1 MQVAGGKLKLYVY
14 HHGMG
19 AKYGDDMGIGTFG
32 QLKRGEWQELT
43 VRVVAN
49 QNGKS
54 NGIMQVW
61 LDGVLVASVQNIE
74 ARNSASPQEIGG
86 IALNTFMGGADKR
99 FAPDRNQF
107 MWMDDIHFWQYSSKY
122 LASNPSVARG
132 LKLHPASHRLYTPIS
147 GSSSSNASP
156 TVSLTSPKSE
166 GQFAVGSSVS
176 LGASASDSDGKI
188 AKVEFYQGNTLL
200 GTDTSSP
207 YSYTWGKVKAGEY
220 NLTARATDNKGA
232 TTVSEVVKIQVGSSS
247 QTDKNESV
255 SSKPGL
261 GVGSGLLEGLVSF
274 YEMNSN
280 ASGVLRDSHGSNHG
294 KSTSIGHVNGF
305 TEKGNRYDGSSS
317 ISRAPH
323 SSSLA
328 LTSEFTL
335 MADVY
340 REGPGQ
346 ASGSVIV
353 GKTLSATWAE
363 AEVYSIAIT
372 SDNKIRIRSHIG
384 GLKEWVSRQTVP
396 QGKWV
401 RVIASYK
408 SGEGYTLYLDTASPE
423 KSGKMSGTLYKSTQ
437 GLTIGG
443 SQAGNRRKVEGILD
457 NVGIWNRQLSPAEAE
472 SLIRTKATYPDFAG
486 GANSSP
492 TVSLTSPKSDG
503 QFAVGSSVSLGASA
517 SDSDGKIAKVEF
529 YQGNTLLGTDT
540 SSPYSYT
547 WGKVKAGEYNL
558 TARATDNKGATTVSE
573 VVKIQVGSSS
583 QTDKNESVSSK
594 PGLGVGS
601 GLLEGLVSFYEM
613 NSNASGVL
621 RDSHGSNHGKST
633 SIGHVNGFTE
643 KGNRYDG
650 SSSIS
655 RAPHSSSLAL
665 TSEFTLMADVYR
677 EGPGQASGSV
687 IVGKTLSA
695 TWAEAEVYSIAIT
708 SDNKIRIRSHIGGLK
723 EWVSRQTVPQ
733 GKWVRVIASY
743 KSGEGYTLY
752 LDTASPEKSGKM
764 SGTLYKSTQG
774 LTIGGSQAGNRRK
787 VEGILDNVGIWNRQL
802 SPAEAESLIRTK
814 ATYPDFAG
822 GATYRVTVTEATDQ
836 EAEEAG
842 SSTSIETE
850 AGEKLVFFVEDEQQG
865 AAEFDYW
872 SVDDVPV
879 SDQALFELDMPEKDV
894 TLTKHFKTFEAP
906 EVRIVLPDGESEFEA
921 LSSVHV
927 GFEVEEGDGDLAKVE
942 LYDGEELV
950 GELGDESTGLDL
962 DNLSE
967 GTHELVAKLTDTD
980 GNTYL
985 SDPVVLKAV
994 SARSRDLPSVLLD
1007 YAIGPNPA
1015 VDRLNI
1021 LFTNLDGV
1029 YDFQIHVVSMSGSVE
1044 KTLSIRPEGSRVTID
1059 VSDLTNGVYL
1069 LQLSANGNPVTSK
1082 KFIKL

>member
-1 MQVAGGKLKLYVY
+1 MNKNLTFALFCYFLSSLLCVEAVANPDADLVSSTVASGLPPSNFPWSAGGGMAANMAVSPSVSDDFVIRRKVDFDNHREGYYTDSQFQSDWQWGPLYSPNTTQIRTVDGKKVLANFFPKGTWGRGGGLNQWGIFENTSGDLTEIYWTFRIKYQADFDWALGAKLPGVGFGGVKTLASGGIGPGIGNKGSSLRLMQVAGGKLKLYVY

-74 ARNSASPQEIGG
+74 MKTSFSPQTIQAISIG
-86 IALNTFMGGADKR
+86 TFMGGADKR

-166 GQFAVGSSVS
+166 GQFAVGSTVS

-207 YSYTWGKVKAGEY
+207 YSYTWAKMKAGEY
-220 NLTARATDNKGA
+220 HITARATDDKGA
-232 TTVSEVVKIQVGSSS
+232 MTVSEVVKIQVG
-247 QTDKNESV
+247 T
-255 SSKPGL
+255 
-261 GVGSGLLEGLVSF
+261 
-274 YEMNSN
+274 
-280 ASGVLRDSHGSNHG
+280 
-294 KSTSIGHVNGF
+294 
-305 TEKGNRYDGSSS
+305 
-317 ISRAPH
+317 
-323 SSSLA
+323 
-328 LTSEFTL
+328 
-335 MADVY
+335 
-340 REGPGQ
+340 
-346 ASGSVIV
+346 
-353 GKTLSATWAE
+353 
-363 AEVYSIAIT
+363 
-372 SDNKIRIRSHIG
+372 
-384 GLKEWVSRQTVP
+384 
-396 QGKWV
+396 
-401 RVIASYK
+401 
-408 SGEGYTLYLDTASPE
+408 
-423 KSGKMSGTLYKSTQ
+423 
-437 GLTIGG
+437 
-443 SQAGNRRKVEGILD
+443 
-457 NVGIWNRQLSPAEAE
+457 
-472 SLIRTKATYPDFAG
+472 
-486 GANSSP
+486 NSSP

-529 YQGNTLLGTDT
+529 YNGNTLLGTDT

-547 WGKVKAGEYNL
+547 WGKMKAGEYNL
-558 TARATDNKGATTVSE
+558 TARATDNKGAMTVSE

>member
-1 MQVAGGKLKLYVY
+1 M
-14 HHGMG
+14 
-19 AKYGDDMGIGTFG
+19 
-32 QLKRGEWQELT
+32 
-43 VRVVAN
+43 
-49 QNGKS
+49 
-54 NGIMQVW
+54 
-61 LDGVLVASVQNIE
+61 
-74 ARNSASPQEIGG
+74 
-86 IALNTFMGGADKR
+86 
-99 FAPDRNQF
+99 
-107 MWMDDIHFWQYSSKY
+107 
-122 LASNPSVARG
+122 
-132 LKLHPASHRLYTPIS
+132 
-147 GSSSSNASP
+147 
-156 TVSLTSPKSE
+156 
-166 GQFAVGSSVS
+166 S

-188 AKVEFYQGNTLL
+188 AKVEFYNGNTLL

-207 YSYTWGKVKAGEY
+207 YSYTWAKMKAGEY
-220 NLTARATDNKGA
+220 HITARATDNKGA
-232 TTVSEVVKIQVGSSS
+232 MTVSEVVKIQVG
-247 QTDKNESV
+247 T
-255 SSKPGL
+255 
-261 GVGSGLLEGLVSF
+261 
-274 YEMNSN
+274 
-280 ASGVLRDSHGSNHG
+280 
-294 KSTSIGHVNGF
+294 
-305 TEKGNRYDGSSS
+305 
-317 ISRAPH
+317 
-323 SSSLA
+323 
-328 LTSEFTL
+328 
-335 MADVY
+335 
-340 REGPGQ
+340 
-346 ASGSVIV
+346 
-353 GKTLSATWAE
+353 
-363 AEVYSIAIT
+363 
-372 SDNKIRIRSHIG
+372 
-384 GLKEWVSRQTVP
+384 
-396 QGKWV
+396 
-401 RVIASYK
+401 
-408 SGEGYTLYLDTASPE
+408 
-423 KSGKMSGTLYKSTQ
+423 
-437 GLTIGG
+437 
-443 SQAGNRRKVEGILD
+443 
-457 NVGIWNRQLSPAEAE
+457 
-472 SLIRTKATYPDFAG
+472 
-486 GANSSP
+486 NSSP

-529 YQGNTLLGTDT
+529 YNGNTLLGTDT

-558 TARATDNKGATTVSE
+558 TARATDNKGAMTVSE